1 MGKSTIDR
9 VDKSPINLDTFEA
22 SAAPM
27 AIAMIFRVSRSS
39 FSTTS
44 VAETSVICPKLK
56 AGSVSFSMFQ
66 ICFKQ
71 GAVDPSFLFSFTQI
85 VYYVDT
91 SLHLTVDVTTRH
103 ARKLYGLK
111 YSESPIQNAPVPFDL
126 FNHSSKH
133 SCKN

>member
-1 MGKSTIDR
+1 MT
-9 VDKSPINLDTFEA
+9 
-22 SAAPM
+22 
-27 AIAMIFRVSRSS
+27 IAMIFRVSRSS
-39 FSTTS
+39 FSTTNI
-44 VAETSVICPKLK
+44 AETSVIRPKLK

-103 ARKLYGLK
+103 ARKLSPGLPALQVGYCGKATINHTATYPIYGF
-111 YSESPIQNAPVPFDL
+111 VL
-126 FNHSSKH
+126 F
-133 SCKN
+133 